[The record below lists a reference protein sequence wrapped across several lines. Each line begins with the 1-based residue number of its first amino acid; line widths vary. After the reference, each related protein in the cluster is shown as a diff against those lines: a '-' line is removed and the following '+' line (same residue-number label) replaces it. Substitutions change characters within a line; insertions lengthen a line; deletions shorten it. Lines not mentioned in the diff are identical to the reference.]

1 MIELVYVPNA
11 RTEGSSSNR
20 LCGLAEDYSRIT
32 MSDFQDFYQY
42 ASLDALESGL
52 RKLNEGGFHLVGSR
66 GFCYHSGNMADL
78 VAVVRKS
85 GMVFPVNFFTRAG
98 GLRQRVIELLE
109 ES

>member
-11 RTEGSSSNR
+11 RTEGNSSNR
-20 LCGLAEDYSRIT
+20 LCGLADDYPRIT
-32 MSDFQDFYQY
+32 MSDFQDFYQF
-42 ASLDALESGL
+42 ASLEALELGL
-52 RKLNEGGFHLVGSR
+52 RKLNRHGFHLVGSR

-78 VAVVRKS
+78 VAVVRKR
-85 GMVFPVNFFTRAG
+85 GIIFPINFFTRSG